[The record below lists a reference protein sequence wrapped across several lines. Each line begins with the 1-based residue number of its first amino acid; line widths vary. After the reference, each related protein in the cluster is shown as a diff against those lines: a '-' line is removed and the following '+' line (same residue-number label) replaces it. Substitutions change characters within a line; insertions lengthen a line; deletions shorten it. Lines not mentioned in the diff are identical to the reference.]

1 MFDHPENLLIPLPED
16 ILRAKHA
23 GEFEL
28 CLRLIERKLAAPR
41 TSDMLKARLEF
52 EKQTLPRL
60 IKRYPYDREA
70 ALEVAKKRI
79 SGFTE
84 AELDEAELEGQV
96 DYIFVKGEKRYVT
109 SFAGSLLK
117 FHPEWKD
124 REMAPPDKDS
134 PDLDEFI
141 AEIKQK
147 GEAGYRFSV
156 TSGLKI
162 EDTAFEKGETYT
174 VHIPVP
180 APSAQQAAEDI
191 AITADSDGFVA
202 PADAYHRTVCYRRTL
217 SENTPFE
224 VSFTY
229 TSRLKYVRPFG
240 EAPYIVYPSV
250 PAPVPEDLEQQYP
263 HIVFTPYLTNLAK
276 QIAGEETRPLY
287 LARRVYDYITTHVR
301 YSFMRSYS
309 LIENHA
315 QYAAVNYKGDCGI
328 QAVLFIALCRILG
341 IPARWQS
348 GLTVGYKTTGNH
360 DWAMF
365 YTREFG
371 WLFADPSFGGGARR
385 NGKPERW
392 DYYFGNLDP
401 FRMVANRA
409 YYKDF
414 DPPKHFLRY
423 DPCDNQDGEVETGTR
438 GLDNLEYDK
447 TDTVTEFKK
456 L

>member
-16 ILRAKHA
+16 VLRAKHA

-28 CLRLIERKLAAPR
+28 CLRLIDRKLASPR
-41 TSDMLKARLEF
+41 TSEMLKARLEY

-60 IKRYPYDREA
+60 IKRYPYDRKA
-70 ALEVAKKRI
+70 ALEVAQKRI

-84 AELDEAELEGQV
+84 AELDEAEMEGQV
-96 DYIFVKGEKRYVT
+96 DYIFVKGEKRYV
-109 SFAGSLLK
+109 SHFAGSLLK

-124 REMAPPDKDS
+124 RELAPSGKDS

-147 GEAGYRFSV
+147 GEIGCRFSI
-156 TSGLKI
+156 TSSLKI
-162 EDTAFEKGETYT
+162 DDEAFEKGETYT

-191 AITADSDGFVA
+191 VISADADAVIA
-202 PADAYHRTVCYRRTL
+202 PADAYQRTVCFKRTL
-217 SENTPFE
+217 SKNEPFD

-229 TSRLKYVRPFG
+229 TSRLRYVRPFG

-276 QIAGEETRPLY
+276 TIAGNETRPLY

-301 YSFMRSYS
+301 YSFMRTYS

-328 QAVLFIALCRILG
+328 QAVLFITLCRILG

-348 GLTVGYKTTGNH
+348 GLTVGYDTTGNH

-414 DPPKHFLRY
+414 DPPKRFLRY
-423 DPCDNQDGEVETGTR
+423 DPTDNQNGEVEAGTR
-438 GLDNLEYDK
+438 GLDSLEYDK
-447 TDTVTEFKK
+447 TDTVTEFTK

>member
-16 ILRAKHA
+16 VLRAKHA

-28 CLRLIERKLAAPR
+28 CLRLIDRKLASPR
-41 TSDMLKARLEF
+41 TSEMLKARLEY

-60 IKRYPYDREA
+60 IKRYPYDREK
-70 ALEVAKKRI
+70 ALELAKKRI

-84 AELDEAELEGQV
+84 EELDEAELEGQV

-109 SFAGSLLK
+109 HFAGSLLK

-124 REMAPPDKDS
+124 RELAPSKKDS

-141 AEIKQK
+141 SGIKREKEI
-147 GEAGYRFSV
+147 AYRFSV
-156 TSGLKI
+156 TSSLKV
-162 EDTAFEKGETYT
+162 EDAAFEPGETYT

-180 APSAQQAAEDI
+180 APSAQQAAGDI
-191 AITADSDGFVA
+191 AINADADGIIA
-202 PADAYHRTVCYRRTL
+202 PADACHRTVCYKRTL
-217 SENTPFE
+217 DKNAPFD

-229 TSRLKYVRPFG
+229 TSRLRYVRPF
-240 EAPYIVYPSV
+240 EDVPHVVYPDV
-250 PAPVPEDLEQQYP
+250 PAPVNEDLEQQYP
-263 HIVFTPYLTNLAK
+263 HIVFTPYLTNLAR
-276 QIAGEETRPLY
+276 QIAGNETRPLY

-309 LIENHA
+309 LIENHS

-328 QAVLFIALCRILG
+328 QAVLFITLCRILG

-348 GLTVGYKTTGNH
+348 GLTIGYGTTGNH

-371 WLFADPSFGGGARR
+371 WLFADASFGGGARR
-385 NGKPERW
+385 SGRQERW
-392 DYYFGNLDP
+392 NYYFGNLDP

-423 DPCDNQDGEVETGTR
+423 DPCDSQDGEVETTKR

-447 TDTVTEFKK
+447 TDTVTEFIK

>member
-16 ILRAKHA
+16 VLRAKHA

-28 CLRLIERKLAAPR
+28 CLRLIDRKLASPR
-41 TSDMLKARLEF
+41 TSEMLKARLEY

-60 IKRYPYDREA
+60 IKRYPYDRKA
-70 ALEVAKKRI
+70 ALEVAQKRI

-84 AELDEAELEGQV
+84 AELDEAEMEGQV
-96 DYIFVKGEKRYVT
+96 DYIFVKGEKRYV
-109 SFAGSLLK
+109 SHFAGSLLK

-124 REMAPPDKDS
+124 RELAPSGKDS

-147 GEAGYRFSV
+147 GEVGCRFSI
-156 TSGLKI
+156 TSSLKI
-162 EDTAFEKGETYT
+162 DDETFEKGETYT

-191 AITADSDGFVA
+191 VISADADAVIA
-202 PADAYHRTVCYRRTL
+202 PADAYQRTVCFKRTL
-217 SENTPFE
+217 TKNTPFD

-229 TSRLKYVRPFG
+229 TSRLRYVRPFG

-276 QIAGEETRPLY
+276 TIAGNETRPLY

-301 YSFMRSYS
+301 YSFMRTYS

-328 QAVLFIALCRILG
+328 QAVLFITLCRILG

-348 GLTVGYKTTGNH
+348 GLTVGYDTTGNH

-414 DPPKHFLRY
+414 DPPKRFLRY
-423 DPCDNQDGEVETGTR
+423 DPTDNQNGEVEAGTR
-438 GLDNLEYDK
+438 GLDSLEYDK
-447 TDTVTEFKK
+447 TDTVTEFTK

>member
-1 MFDHPENLLIPLPED
+1 MFYHPENLLIPLPED
-16 ILRAKHA
+16 ILRAKNA
-23 GEFEL
+23 GEFDL
-28 CLRLIERKLAAPR
+28 CLRLIERKLASPR
-41 TSDMLKARLEF
+41 TNPMLKARLEF

-60 IKRYPYDREA
+60 IKRYPYDRKA

-96 DYIFVKGEKRYVT
+96 DYIFVKGEKRYV
-109 SFAGSLLK
+109 SHFAGSLLK

-124 REMAPPDKDS
+124 RELVPSGKDS

-141 AEIKQK
+141 AEIKQN

-156 TSGLKI
+156 TSSFKV
-162 EDTAFEKGETYT
+162 EDDAFEKGETYT

-191 AITADSDGFVA
+191 VISAD
-202 PADAYHRTVCYRRTL
+202 ADAYIAPAGAYQRTVCYRRTL
-217 SENTPFE
+217 SENAPFD
-224 VSFTY
+224 VRFSY
-229 TSRLKYVRPFG
+229 TSRLKYVRPF
-240 EAPYIVYPSV
+240 EDAPRIVYPCV

-276 QIAGEETRPLY
+276 MIAGDETRPLY
-287 LARRVYDYITTHVR
+287 LARRVYDYITTFVR
-301 YSFMRSYS
+301 YSFMRTYS

-315 QYAAVNYKGDCGI
+315 QYAAVNFKGDCGI
-328 QAVLFIALCRILG
+328 QAVLFITLCRILG

-365 YTREFG
+365 YTDEFG
-371 WLFADPSFGGGARR
+371 WLFADPSFGGGAKR
-385 NGKPERW
+385 NGSEERW
-392 DYYFGNLDP
+392 NYYFGNLDP

-414 DPPKHFLRY
+414 DPPKRFLRY
-423 DPCDNQDGEVETGTR
+423 DPTDNQNGEVETGTH
-438 GLDNLEYDK
+438 GLDSLEYDK
-447 TDTVTEFKK
+447 TDTVTEFMK

>member
-16 ILRAKHA
+16 VLRAKHA

-28 CLRLIERKLAAPR
+28 CLRLIDRKLASPR
-41 TSDMLKARLEF
+41 TSEMLKARLEY

-60 IKRYPYDREA
+60 IKRYPYDRKA
-70 ALEVAKKRI
+70 ALEVAQKRI

-84 AELDEAELEGQV
+84 AELDEAEMEGQV
-96 DYIFVKGEKRYVT
+96 DYIFVKGEKRYV
-109 SFAGSLLK
+109 SHFAGSLLK

-124 REMAPPDKDS
+124 RELAPSGKDS

-147 GEAGYRFSV
+147 GEVGCRFSI
-156 TSGLKI
+156 TSSLKI
-162 EDTAFEKGETYT
+162 DDEAFEKGETYT

-191 AITADSDGFVA
+191 VISADADAVIA
-202 PADAYHRTVCYRRTL
+202 PADAYQRTVCYKRTL
-217 SENTPFE
+217 SKNEPFE

-229 TSRLKYVRPFG
+229 TSRLRYVRPFG

-276 QIAGEETRPLY
+276 TIAGNETRPLY

-301 YSFMRSYS
+301 YSFMRTYS

-328 QAVLFIALCRILG
+328 QAVLFITLCRILG

-348 GLTVGYKTTGNH
+348 GLTVGYDTTGNH

-414 DPPKHFLRY
+414 DPPKRFLRY
-423 DPCDNQDGEVETGTR
+423 DPTDNQNGEVETGTR
-438 GLDNLEYDK
+438 GLDSLEYDK
-447 TDTVTEFKK
+447 TDTVTEFTK